1 MADIV
6 TKLSPRPVG
15 ATVARFTD
23 LLAGK
28 GVKVFAVIDQAA
40 AAREAGL
47 DLRETVLV
55 IFGNPAAGTPVMA
68 ASPLSALDLPL
79 KIVVW
84 DDAGQTKVS
93 YTAPAAIGARYGLPD
108 NLAANLAAIN
118 PLTDAL
124 IAPYG
129 VGGSAASCCYQA
141 QFHDHEG
148 RSSYARAFLT

>member
-6 TKLSPRPVG
+6 TKLSPRPVA
-15 ATVARFTD
+15 ATVARFTE

-40 AAREAGL
+40 AAKEAGL

-55 IFGNPAAGTPVMA
+55 IFGSPSAGTPVMA
-68 ASPLSALDLPL
+68 AKPLSALDLPL
-79 KIVVW
+79 KLVVW

-93 YTAPAAIGARYGLPD
+93 YTAPAAIGARYGLPG
-108 NLAANLAAIN
+108 NLVANLAAIN

-124 IAPYG
+124 
-129 VGGSAASCCYQA
+129 VA
-141 QFHDHEG
+141 Q
-148 RSSYARAFLT
+148 

>member
-1 MADIV
+1 MADVV
-6 TKLSPRPVG
+6 TKLSPRPVA
-15 ATVARFTD
+15 ATVTRFTD

-28 GVKVFAVIDQAA
+28 GVKLFAVIDQAA

-93 YTAPAAIGARYGLPD
+93 YVAPAAIGARYGLPAD
-108 NLAANLAAIN
+108 LAANLAAIN

-124 IAPYG
+124 VAG
-129 VGGSAASCCYQA
+129 
-141 QFHDHEG
+141 
-148 RSSYARAFLT
+148 